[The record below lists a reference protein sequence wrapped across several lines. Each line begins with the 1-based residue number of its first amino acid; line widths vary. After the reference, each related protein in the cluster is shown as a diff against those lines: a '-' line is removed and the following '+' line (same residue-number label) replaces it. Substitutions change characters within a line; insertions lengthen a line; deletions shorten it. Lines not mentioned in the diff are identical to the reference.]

1 MKKEWTMYQD
11 RIPEPDMEK
20 KEQARQ
26 KMLCE
31 MEQYRMTDLEF
42 ICGQIRFVR
51 PSLWVVQLLFW
62 LVVGVSMYRLQA
74 SDMQEYRLYSLIAMV
89 TPVLFVFQIEQ
100 FAKIY
105 QQSMLEIELTTRFSL
120 KKLLLARLLI
130 FGTVDLFV
138 LAGWIAFWRVGAESD
153 LWRIALYSLVPF
165 NLMVAGLFA
174 LLRFEHSGHYSYI
187 AISYMSVLGGLFDV
201 LARWQPEIYGTE
213 NEIWWVAILVITLLL
228 GVRSVCVLLKYNTE
242 KGVQNEINF
251 ETNDEMLWR

>member
-31 MEQYRMTDLEF
+31 MEQYRMTDLQF
-42 ICGQIRFVR
+42 ICSQIRFVR

-138 LAGWIAFWRVGAESD
+138 LAGWIAFWHVGTESD
-153 LWRIALYSLVPF
+153 LWRIALY
-165 NLMVAGLFA
+165 
-174 LLRFEHSGHYSYI
+174 
-187 AISYMSVLGGLFDV
+187 
-201 LARWQPEIYGTE
+201 
-213 NEIWWVAILVITLLL
+213 
-228 GVRSVCVLLKYNTE
+228 
-242 KGVQNEINF
+242 
-251 ETNDEMLWR
+251 

>member
-1 MKKEWTMYQD
+1 MKKEWKMYPD
-11 RIPEPDMEK
+11 RIPEPDMAK
-20 KEQARQ
+20 KEQARK
-26 KMLCE
+26 KMICE
-31 MEQYRMTDLEF
+31 MEQYRMTDLQF

-51 PSLWVVQLLFW
+51 PSLWVVQMLFW
-62 LVVGVSMYRLQA
+62 LVVSTGMYRLQ
-74 SDMQEYRLYSLIAMV
+74 SDGIQEFRMYSLIAMV

-138 LAGWIAFWRVGAESD
+138 LAGWIAFWHVGTESD

-187 AISYMSVLGGLFDV
+187 AISYMAVLGGLFDV
-201 LARWQPEIYGTE
+201 LARWQPGIYGTE
-213 NEIWWVAILVITLLL
+213 NELWWFAVLLVTLLL
-228 GVRSVCVLLKYNTE
+228 GIWSVSVLLKCSME

-251 ETNDEMLWR
+251 GTNDEMLWR

>member
-1 MKKEWTMYQD
+1 MKEGWKMYSD
-11 RIPEPDMEK
+11 RIPEPDLEK
-20 KEQARQ
+20 KEQARK

-31 MEQYRMTDLEF
+31 MEQYRMTDIQF

-62 LVVGVSMYRLQA
+62 LVVSVSMYRLQA
-74 SDMQEYRLYSLIAMV
+74 NGMQEYRLYSVIAMV

-138 LAGWIAFWRVGAESD
+138 LMGWSVFLHVGLETDLWRVG
-153 LWRIALYSLVPF
+153 LYSLVPF
-165 NLMVAGLFA
+165 NLMVAGLFL
-174 LLRFEHSGHYSYI
+174 LLRLENRVHYSYM
-187 AISYMSVLGGLFDV
+187 AISYMAVLGGLFDL
-201 LARWQPEIYGTE
+201 LARWRPGIYGAE
-213 NEIWWVAILVITLLL
+213 NEIWWFAVLLVTLLL
-228 GVRSVCVLLKYNTE
+228 GIWSVSVLLKCSME

-251 ETNDEMLWR
+251 GTNDEMLWR